1 MSMTPPPSAP
11 GGAGGPAGWYPAPGN
26 PAVEHWWDGT
36 AWTGHTRSASPATV
50 VAAPLPARRSGRP
63 IAVAAAV
70 VAAVAVAATAVVALG
85 SGDEPPAATG
95 NTSAPPAA
103 GPAPTSSAPASSP
116 PASPSPAE
124 EDPTVVTDQLN
135 GITLPILEGWENPEF
150 TSGDLPTV
158 STVAA
163 DPCPAAPSRSCEH
176 GSVVSLTAT
185 ATGDSDPKA
194 IAREDIAK
202 AADSAFEEDALGVRP
217 HGGIRSHT
225 VVAERPAV
233 VAGRTGH
240 LVRWRVTTNQG
251 PGGYVQSLVFP
262 SSLGSESPVIV
273 RFVLSAGPGAPPP
286 SVMDEITKGIRP
298 IGSSTGGGVGST
310 IGP

>member
-1 MSMTPPPSAP
+1 MSMTT
-11 GGAGGPAGWYPAPGN
+11 PAGWYPDPGN

-36 AWTGHTRSASPATV
+36 AWSGHTRAAGTGAPTTV
-50 VAAPLPARRSGRP
+50 MAAPRPARRNGRL
-63 IAVAAAV
+63 I
-70 VAAVAVAATAVVALG
+70 AVAATAVAAVVAVVATAAVVLG
-85 SGDEPPAATG
+85 SDEEPPVDAR
-95 NTSAPPAA
+95 NSPAPP
-103 GPAPTSSAPASSP
+103 PTTSSAPAP
-116 PASPSPAE
+116 APTTASPTG
-124 EDPTVVTDQLN
+124 DPTVVVDQLN
-135 GITLPILEGWENPEF
+135 GITLPILDGWEEPEF
-150 TSGDLPTV
+150 DSDDVPTV
-158 STVAA
+158 STVAV
-163 DPCPAAPSRSCEH
+163 DPCPALDNRFCKR
-176 GSVVSLTAT
+176 GSVSSRTAT
-185 ATGDSDPKA
+185 ATGTADPAA

-202 AADSAFEEDALGVRP
+202 AAERAFGEDSLGARP

-225 VVAERPAV
+225 VLAERPAV

-273 RFVLSAGPGAPPP
+273 RFAFSAGPGAPPLTT
-286 SVMDEITKGIRP
+286 MDEITRGIRP

>member
-1 MSMTPPPSAP
+1 M
-11 GGAGGPAGWYPAPGN
+11 
-26 PAVEHWWDGT
+26 
-36 AWTGHTRSASPATV
+36 
-50 VAAPLPARRSGRP
+50 
-63 IAVAAAV
+63 
-70 VAAVAVAATAVVALG
+70 
-85 SGDEPPAATG
+85 
-95 NTSAPPAA
+95 
-103 GPAPTSSAPASSP
+103 
-116 PASPSPAE
+116 
-124 EDPTVVTDQLN
+124 
-135 GITLPILEGWENPEF
+135 
-150 TSGDLPTV
+150 

-194 IAREDIAK
+194 IARKDIGK

-225 VVAERPAV
+225 VVADRPAV